1 MKTIMIGLPCYSGKV
16 HVQTMRALMG
26 DVILLLS
33 KGYKFMIA
41 EDVGNSDI
49 AACRAAIVAT
59 FYRSIADEL
68 IFIDDDVFW
77 TQGDMVKLVEYPVD
91 VVGGVYPKKTEEVAF
106 PVRMDLKEEYRTN
119 SETGLMEVAGLPGG
133 FMKITRNCVEQMIK
147 AYPKTTQRSTNES
160 SEFWPFFDP
169 LDISGDRLSED
180 FSFCER
186 FRQIGGKVWAD
197 FEMEMGHIGYKS
209 YKGSMGNYLR
219 SLENNVK

>member
-68 IFIDDDVFW
+68 IFIDDDVF
-77 TQGDMVKLVEYPVD
+77 GH
-91 VVGGVYPKKTEEVAF
+91 
-106 PVRMDLKEEYRTN
+106 
-119 SETGLMEVAGLPGG
+119 
-133 FMKITRNCVEQMIK
+133 K
-147 AYPKTTQRSTNES
+147 AIWSN
-160 SEFWPFFDP
+160 
-169 LDISGDRLSED
+169 
-180 FSFCER
+180 
-186 FRQIGGKVWAD
+186 
-197 FEMEMGHIGYKS
+197 
-209 YKGSMGNYLR
+209 
-219 SLENNVK
+219 